1 MRRAGGEGR
10 GGRGRWSGCLKGEGR
25 PSLRRATPA
34 DAGGAL
40 PLWQTPGCT
49 AGGGGRVHRQR
60 ETLSTQCTPR
70 VPKGTG
76 GG

>member
-1 MRRAGGEGR
+1 MRQAGGEGR

-25 PSLRRATPA
+25 PSLGRAMPA

-40 PLWQTPGCT
+40 PLWQTLGCT
-49 AGGGGRVHRQR
+49 AGGGGHVRRQR
-60 ETLSTQCTPR
+60 EIPSSQCTPG